1 MPERKTQHECIQNT
15 KQVVK
20 NVVFTFFLRRLGGPT
35 PSDAYTTYH
44 FFLLDKRRARK
55 LKRQS
60 KQRRFC
66 GFAAQSYS
74 RRNRHATQAI

>member
-35 PSDAYTTYH
+35 PSEAYTTYH
-44 FFLLDKRRARK
+44 FLLLDK
-55 LKRQS
+55 
-60 KQRRFC
+60 
-66 GFAAQSYS
+66 
-74 RRNRHATQAI
+74 